1 MVIIKIMG
9 GLGNQMFQAALY
21 KSMEIEGKEVK
32 ADLTHIQKYGN
43 NHNGYELKRIFGLN
57 LVEASEN
64 EINKYADLQL
74 TLWGRV
80 KRKIGGI
87 RKATHYLEQTYEY
100 KPEIL
105 ELNTIYLEG
114 YWQTEK
120 YFKNIRSEILK
131 MFTFPNIVGE
141 KNKECLSEVSNSES
155 VAVHIRR
162 GDYLT
167 GDNLDN
173 YGNICTKDYYNSAID
188 YIRNHV
194 SNPFFYVFS
203 DEIEW
208 VQENFDFGNVRLVN
222 WNSGN
227 NSFLDM
233 QLMSL
238 CKHQIIANSTFS
250 WWAAWL
256 NQNPDKLVIMPAK
269 WMNHIENPDIGC
281 EGWIRLGADG

>member
-1 MVIIKIMG
+1 
-9 GLGNQMFQAALY
+9 
-21 KSMEIEGKEVK
+21 
-32 ADLTHIQKYGN
+32 
-43 NHNGYELKRIFGLN
+43 
-57 LVEASEN
+57 
-64 EINKYADLQL
+64 
-74 TLWGRV
+74 
-80 KRKIGGI
+80 
-87 RKATHYLEQTYEY
+87 
-100 KPEIL
+100 
-105 ELNTIYLEG
+105 
-114 YWQTEK
+114 
-120 YFKNIRSEILK
+120 

-281 EGWIRLGADG
+281 EGWIRLGDRKSVV

>member
-1 MVIIKIMG
+1 M
-9 GLGNQMFQAALY
+9 LFR
-21 KSMEIEGKEVK
+21 S
-32 ADLTHIQKYGN
+32 
-43 NHNGYELKRIFGLN
+43 
-57 LVEASEN
+57 
-64 EINKYADLQL
+64 
-74 TLWGRV
+74 RV

-227 NSFLDM
+227 NSFL
-233 QLMSL
+233 
-238 CKHQIIANSTFS
+238 
-250 WWAAWL
+250 
-256 NQNPDKLVIMPAK
+256 
-269 WMNHIENPDIGC
+269 EIG
-281 EGWIRLGADG
+281 RAHV